1 VDLLNVL
8 AVLAFLVVLVRREW
22 NVGFALLLG
31 AAALNLLYGQSAG
44 AAAATFVGAVLD
56 RSTLE
61 LLATIILI
69 TFLGSVLKHTEK
81 LSKVVESLDNLM
93 RDSRVTLAAVP
104 FLVGLLTGLTIAPV
118 GITFPILMPLLQ
130 GAGRM
135 EHFMLA
141 YVGGYMG
148 VMLSPVHLCLVLTRE
163 YYGADFWR
171 TYRLVIPLVAVV
183 TASLFALAF
192 FR

>member
-1 VDLLNVL
+1 MLNVL

>member
-1 VDLLNVL
+1 LLNVL